1 MLRDAVF
8 EAGDLFDE
16 INTEALRCKVEA
28 EYETRTATAQVLKKL
43 SSRFKRFNRKV
54 NSKLQKLFE
63 RLEHLRNQNL
73 KLKECASSSVWH
85 GTPTSS
91 VMVDESAIYGRDND
105 KKKLKEFLLLEDGSD
120 GGSKIGVIS
129 IVGMG
134 WLGKTT
140 LAKLLYNEREVKEK
154 FDLKGW
160 AHISKDFDVVTV
172 TKTILESLTSKR
184 NDTDDLNILQ
194 VQLLQC
200 LSNTKFLLVLDD
212 MWYGKYVDC
221 WKNLTDIFN
230 VGEIG
235 SKIIITTRDE
245 RVATTMQ
252 TFLPIHKLE
261 PLQSD
266 HCWSLLAKHAFQASY
281 SYEQRANL
289 EVIGKEIAK
298 KCHGLPLAAVALG
311 GLLRIKSSPNDWN
324 DVLKS
329 SIWELA
335 KDVQPALLLSYRYLP
350 SALKGC
356 FAYCS
361 IFPKNSILEKKM
373 VVQLWIAE
381 GLVPQPKSEKSW
393 EKVAEDYFD
402 ELVLRSLILQRSI
415 DDEKICFE
423 MHDLINDL
431 ATNVSSPCCVRLDEQ
446 KPHERVRHLSFNRGP
461 YDSYDKFDKLLGLKG
476 LRSFLPYTSE
486 ELGSSYSVSE
496 KLVFDLL
503 PTLIQLH
510 VLSLS
515 QYSNITKLP
524 NCIGNL
530 IYLRYLNLSH
540 TKIAVLPSETCKLH
554 NLQTLLLS
562 YCDRLIELP
571 KDMGKLVNLRHLD
584 IRGTQLKEMPAQIS
598 ILENLQTLPDFIVSM
613 QDVRLKIADL
623 GKYPHL
629 RGSLSISQLQNVTDT
644 SHVFEAKL
652 EMKKQI
658 HKLVLQWSDT
668 TPSNS
673 EIQSVVFERLR
684 PSTNLKSLTIN
695 GYGGNNFPDWLGA
708 SSFSNM
714 VCLRISHC
722 ENCSELPPLG
732 QLANLKELF
741 IGEMKSVKSVGA
753 QFYGICSPSFQSF
766 PILETLE
773 FYAIPEWEEWK
784 FTDGTTAEFPCLT
797 RLSLLRCP
805 KLQGNIPFGQLGK
818 LKELRIELM
827 ESLKTLGTEFYGSGS
842 SHMFQSFPSLVTLQF
857 VNMPQWEEWELIG
870 DTSIEFPRLTHLSLH
885 NFPKLKGNIPGN
897 LPSLTSLSVKC
908 CPKLKGMTPDNLPS
922 LSELELEK
930 CPLLME
936 SRHSDDISYDI
947 IIRPSLDV
955 SRQLMIGL
963 NSLRKMKL
971 SNIPSLTSFPR
982 DGLPKTLQSLT
993 IYDCR
998 KLEFLPHESLKNYTS
1013 LDTLKISKSC
1023 HSMTSINLC
1032 SLPVLKSLYICGC
1045 KNLKAVLIAED
1056 ASQQNLLF
1064 LRTIKVENCHELE
1077 SVSLGGLR
1085 IPNLIH
1091 LIVSGCKKLRLLP
1104 ESMNTLASLQKME
1117 IHDLPNLQSL
1127 SMDDFPISLREL
1139 SVGNVGGILWNTT
1152 WERLTSLSV
1161 LLIAGDDIVK
1171 ALIKTEVPLLPAF
1184 LVSLVI
1190 YGVEDIKCLDGKW
1203 LQHLTSLQ
1211 HFTILE
1217 APKLESLPKAGKLPS
1232 SLEVLRVKRCPLLE
1246 ASLRRKRG
1254 KEWRKV
1260 AHIPSILI
1268 DLEMIT

>member
-1 MLRDAVF
+1 MATIVGEALLAASLEVLLEKIVSGEFGELFRSTKLDAALLGKLEITLVSLQAVLHDAEEKQITNPAVKQWLDMIRDAVF

-16 INTEALRCKVEA
+16 INTEALRRRVEA
-28 EYETRTATAQVLKKL
+28 EYETRTATSQVLKKL
-43 SSRFKRFNRKV
+43 SSRFRRFNRKV

-63 RLEHLRNQNL
+63 RLEHLRKQNL
-73 KLKECASSSVWH
+73 KLKECVSSSVWH

-105 KKKLKEFLLLEDGSD
+105 RKKLKEFLLSEDGSD
-120 GGSKIGVIS
+120 SGSKIGVIS

-134 WLGKTT
+134 GLGKTT
-140 LAKLLYNEREVKEK
+140 LAKLLYNDREVKKK
-154 FDLKGW
+154 FLLRGW
-160 AHISKDFDVVTV
+160 AHISKDFDVLTV
-172 TKTILESLTSKR
+172 TKTILESFTSKR
-184 NDTDDLNILQ
+184 NDTDDLNNLQ

-212 MWYGKYVDC
+212 MWDGKYVDC
-221 WKNLTDIFN
+221 WNNLTDIFN

-245 RVATTMQ
+245 RVAATMQ
-252 TFLPIHKLE
+252 TFLPIYKLE

-281 SYEQRANL
+281 NYEQRANL

-381 GLVPQPKSEKSW
+381 GLVPQPK
-393 EKVAEDYFD
+393 
-402 ELVLRSLILQRSI
+402 I
-415 DDEKICFE
+415 
-423 MHDLINDL
+423 
-431 ATNVSSPCCVRLDEQ
+431 
-446 KPHERVRHLSFNRGP
+446 
-461 YDSYDKFDKLLGLKG
+461 
-476 LRSFLPYTSE
+476 
-486 ELGSSYSVSE
+486 
-496 KLVFDLL
+496 
-503 PTLIQLH
+503 
-510 VLSLS
+510 
-515 QYSNITKLP
+515 
-524 NCIGNL
+524 
-530 IYLRYLNLSH
+530 
-540 TKIAVLPSETCKLH
+540 
-554 NLQTLLLS
+554 
-562 YCDRLIELP
+562 
-571 KDMGKLVNLRHLD
+571 
-584 IRGTQLKEMPAQIS
+584 
-598 ILENLQTLPDFIVSM
+598 
-613 QDVRLKIADL
+613 
-623 GKYPHL
+623 
-629 RGSLSISQLQNVTDT
+629 
-644 SHVFEAKL
+644 
-652 EMKKQI
+652 
-658 HKLVLQWSDT
+658 
-668 TPSNS
+668 
-673 EIQSVVFERLR
+673 
-684 PSTNLKSLTIN
+684 
-695 GYGGNNFPDWLGA
+695 
-708 SSFSNM
+708 
-714 VCLRISHC
+714 
-722 ENCSELPPLG
+722 
-732 QLANLKELF
+732 
-741 IGEMKSVKSVGA
+741 KSVGA
-753 QFYGICSPSFQSF
+753 QFYGRGSPSFQSF

-773 FYAIPEWEEWK
+773 FDAMPEWEEWK
-784 FTDGTTAEFPCLT
+784 FTDGTTTKFPRLT

-818 LKELRIELM
+818 LKELHIELM

-842 SHMFQSFPSLVTLQF
+842 SPMFQSFPSLETLQF
-857 VNMPQWEEWELIG
+857 VNMPKWEEWELIG
-870 DTSIEFPRLTHLSLH
+870 DTYIEFPSLTHLSLH
-885 NFPKLKGNIPGN
+885 NCPKLRGNVPGN
-897 LPSLTSLSVKC
+897 LPSLTCLSVKC
-908 CPKLKGMTPDNLPS
+908 CPKLKGMTPNNLPS

-930 CPLLME
+930 CPLLMK
-936 SRHSDDISYDI
+936 SRHSDNISYNI
-947 IIRPSLDV
+947 ITRPSSDV
-955 SRQLMIGL
+955 FSQLMIGL

-971 SNIPSLTSFPR
+971 SNIPSLTSFPT

-998 KLEFLPHESLKNYTS
+998 KLEFLPHESLQNYTS

-1023 HSMTSINLC
+1023 NSMISINLC
-1032 SLPVLKSLYICGC
+1032 SLPVLKRLYICGC
-1045 KNLKAVLIAED
+1045 KNLKAVVIAED
-1056 ASQQNLLF
+1056 TSQQNLLF
-1064 LRTIKVENCHELE
+1064 LRTIKVEDCHELE
-1077 SVSLGGLR
+1077 SVSLGGLC

-1091 LIVSGCKKLRLLP
+1091 LTVSECKKLRFLP

-1152 WERLTSLSV
+1152 WEHLTCLSV

-1171 ALIKTEVPLLPAF
+1171 ALMKTEVPLLPAF

-1190 YGVEDIKCLDGKW
+1190 CGVEDIKCLDGKW

-1217 APKLESLPKAGKLPS
+1217 APKLESLPKAGKFPS
-1232 SLEVLRVKRCPLLE
+1232 SLKVLRVKQCPLLE
-1246 ASLRRKRG
+1246 ESLRRKRG